1 MPWSLR
7 IPPKPPPPLHPFH
20 SPPQGGVPSPI
31 GYPSLFYP
39 LFESMRRYV
48 NPVISHRTLLVL
60 SIKVEC
66 TCDDKSYAMV
76 TRSLKIVT
84 VVSKPITFSL
94 KNEDWYSIET
104 NETFYH
110 RTITF
115 NYILLYWCIPHG
127 VRKYRGR
134 TNGD

>member
-1 MPWSLR
+1 MNSHQSWGSTWWWVLGIDVGVDRGCMPWSLR

-48 NPVISHRTLLVL
+48 NPVISHQTLLVL

-84 VVSKPITFSL
+84 VVSNRITFSL
-94 KNEDWYSIET
+94 KMKIDIVLKLIKHSIIEQ
-104 NETFYH
+104 
-110 RTITF
+110 
-115 NYILLYWCIPHG
+115 
-127 VRKYRGR
+127 
-134 TNGD
+134 